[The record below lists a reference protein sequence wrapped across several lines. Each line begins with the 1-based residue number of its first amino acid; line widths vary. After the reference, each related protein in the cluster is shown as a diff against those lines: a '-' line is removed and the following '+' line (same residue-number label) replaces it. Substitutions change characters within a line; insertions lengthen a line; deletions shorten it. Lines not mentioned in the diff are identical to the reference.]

1 MLAFMRAAAP
11 GIALAFGAAVLAAAL
26 LLLGARPIST
36 NAGEHPAA
44 KSAATCGEER
54 WAVKTLSD
62 KRVKRVDFR
71 PHDSSIGRLRKKPAP
86 DVGSDTPRIDGVE
99 TTNYRVRARLI
110 EFKREEDKDIHLVI
124 GVPSAPQKTM
134 IVEFPDTT
142 CPGARRSPKKS
153 QMAKAR
159 AALVAACG
167 EPSSSSFHPLQ
178 GTATF
183 TGVGFFDILHG
194 QTGVAPNG
202 IELHPV
208 LRLASLS
215 CQPQS

>member
-1 MLAFMRAAAP
+1 MRAGHLRNP
-11 GIALAFGAAVLAAAL
+11 LAAVLALVAAGVL
-26 LLLGARPIST
+26 LLTLSRPEST
-36 NAGEHPAA
+36 DADDGPAA
-44 KSAATCGEER
+44 QVAATCGVER
-54 WAVKTLSD
+54 WSVKTLSD
-62 KRVKRVDFR
+62 KRVNRVDFH
-71 PHDSSIGRLRKKPAP
+71 PHNSSIGRLRKKPAP
-86 DVGSDTPRIDGVE
+86 DVGSNTPRIDGVE
-99 TTNYRVRARLI
+99 TTNFRVRAKLI

-124 GVPSAPQKTM
+124 GLPSAPAKTM

-142 CPGARRSPKKS
+142 CPGARRSPKKT

-167 EPSSSSFHPLQ
+167 EPSSSSFHLLQ
-178 GTATF
+178 GTATV

-208 LRLASLS
+208 LRLASLT
-215 CQPQS
+215 CQRQN